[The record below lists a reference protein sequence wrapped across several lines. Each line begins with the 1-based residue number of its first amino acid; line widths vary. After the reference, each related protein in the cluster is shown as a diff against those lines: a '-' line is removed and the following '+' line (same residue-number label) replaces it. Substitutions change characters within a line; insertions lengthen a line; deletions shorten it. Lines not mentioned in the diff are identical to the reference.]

1 VIEAAMTRILGIDYG
16 SERIGLALSD
26 PMGII
31 ASPLDA
37 ITNDTHA
44 LERLHAVIA
53 KESVTTLVVGMPLT
67 LKGEMGSK
75 AQEVEEF
82 ISLLESALGLRVIRW
97 DERYTTTIA
106 RRSMIDLGTKKK
118 TRRTDRGRVDAM
130 AAAVLLQSYL
140 DHDKR
145 PTCC

>member
-1 VIEAAMTRILGIDYG
+1 MTRILGIDYG

-37 ITNDTHA
+37 ITNDAHA

-53 KESVTTLVVGMPLT
+53 RESVTMLVVGMPLT

-82 ISLLESALGLRVIRW
+82 ISLLESALGLHVIRW

-145 PTCC
+145 TTCC